1 MKTFKEFVN
10 EQGPPMEGPWGPI
23 KIPTPIG
30 PNDPRFPKKD
40 PIDYDEPSWFTPDNW
55 EDLYDPEDSDG
66 NGIPDDEDPNYVE
79 PEPIDLQDIWP
90 TWDYW
95 WK

>member
-1 MKTFKEFVN
+1 MKSFKEYIN
-10 EQGPPMEGPWGPI
+10 EYAPPPNPTMPWELDPTKYSPIDGPI
-23 KIPTPIG
+23 EE
-30 PNDPRFPKKD
+30 

-66 NGIPDDEDPNYVE
+66 NGIKDDEDPNYVE